1 MVKKVKM
8 KVAQSC
14 RNLCNP
20 MDYTVYGIFQA
31 TILEWGAI
39 PFSRVSSQPRDR
51 TQVFHIAGGFFT
63 SWATRETQEY
73 WKKRKKESEVT
84 QSCSILWDPVDCSLS
99 GSSIRGIFQAGV
111 LEWVAISFSRGSSW
125 PRGETQVSHIAGR
138 CFTLWATREAL
149 WVLEWV
155 AYPFSNGSSQ
165 SRDWTHCCNRPG
177 FNPWIEKI
185 HWRRKWQPTPVF
197 LPGEFHGQRS
207 LVGYSPW
214 GHKESDITEWLSL
227 SLLLLLLLLDNC
239 LFLFIY

>member
-1 MVKKVKM
+1 MLSPV
-8 KVAQSC
+8 
-14 RNLCNP
+14 
-20 MDYTVYGIFQA
+20 GIFA
-31 TILEWGAI
+31 TPWTIQSMG
-39 PFSRVSSQPRDR
+39 FSRPQYWSGEPFPSPGYLPSPGIEPRSS
-51 TQVFHIAGGFFT
+51 TLQVDSLPAELQGKPKNTG
-63 SWATRETQEY
+63 
-73 WKKRKKESEVT
+73 KKERKKESEVT

-125 PRGETQVSHIAGR
+125 PRGETQVSRIAGR